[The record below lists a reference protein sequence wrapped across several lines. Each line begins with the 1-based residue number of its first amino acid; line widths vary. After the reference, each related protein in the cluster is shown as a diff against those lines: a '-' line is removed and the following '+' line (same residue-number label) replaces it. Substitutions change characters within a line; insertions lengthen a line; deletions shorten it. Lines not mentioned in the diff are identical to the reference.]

1 MIEGKL
7 ARWLEELFQYN
18 MVIQYRP
25 GKKHTNVDG
34 LFRIPDTLEQCN
46 CYFTGEDVTT
56 LPCDGCPYCRRAQDT
71 WGTIENDVDDVIPL
85 AVRSVTQ
92 QSNNID
98 DAQLDDT
105 ELCNWMCVKTTDAVR
120 HEQNQDPDIKRIL
133 MWKESDQEPTEH
145 ELYVCSP
152 AIKHFWNYK
161 SQLLLK

>member
-1 MIEGKL
+1 M
-7 ARWLEELFQYN
+7 
-18 MVIQYRP
+18 
-25 GKKHTNVDG
+25 
-34 LFRIPDTLEQCN
+34 
-46 CYFTGEDVTT
+46 TT

-85 AVRSVTQ
+85 AVRGVTQ
-92 QSNNID
+92 QSNNI
-98 DAQLDDT
+98 DDT